1 MNKGVGF
8 GGVITA
14 VAVAAIPAL
23 RAFGVNVTEDQANA
37 LLGLLAA
44 LIGLGTY
51 VASSKLVS
59 KTRAERAITEAF
71 HADPKVARKPSLA
84 TAGKR
89 VSAD

>member
-1 MNKGVGF
+1 MNKSVGL
-8 GGVITA
+8 GGAITA
-14 VAVAAIPAL
+14 VAVAAIPVL

-51 VASSKLVS
+51 LASSRVVNR
-59 KTRAERAITEAF
+59 TTAERAITEAF
-71 HADPKVARKPSLA
+71 HADPKTQKRPSLA

-89 VSAD
+89 RSAV